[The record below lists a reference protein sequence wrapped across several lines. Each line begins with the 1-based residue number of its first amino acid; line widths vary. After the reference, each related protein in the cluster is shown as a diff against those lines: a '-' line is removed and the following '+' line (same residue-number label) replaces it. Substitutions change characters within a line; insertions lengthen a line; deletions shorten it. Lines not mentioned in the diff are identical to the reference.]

1 MLIYLVIEKTHYG
14 DEYKKVYK
22 TKEEAVSRFNNW
34 KEDIEEDNHTS
45 DASME
50 IFEIDSEKATIKL
63 IMSKYY

>member
-1 MLIYLVIEKTHYG
+1 MFIYLVLEKTHDG
-14 DEYKKVYK
+14 DEYKNVHK

-34 KEDIEEDNHTS
+34 KENIEEDNHTS
-45 DASME
+45 DSSME